1 MEAPM
6 STRGPEQIER
16 RFLPSFAKAAS
27 AAAVVAAILGM
38 PATAEAASSGLCG
51 SRTQLLDQLSKR
63 YKEEPVAL
71 GVTSNGSLVEVLTSD
86 QGSTWTI
93 MISQRNGAS
102 CLVAV
107 GEGWEEIQRVAS
119 GEQGA

>member
-1 MEAPM
+1 M
-6 STRGPEQIER
+6 STQGPVQIESR
-16 RFLPSFAKAAS
+16 YARSCARAVSAVMFLAL
-27 AAAVVAAILGM
+27 AIGM
-38 PATAEAASSGLCG
+38 PGTANAASSGLCG

-63 YKEEPVAL
+63 YQEVPVAL

-86 QGSTWTI
+86 RGSTWTI
-93 MISQRNGAS
+93 MISQPNGAS

-107 GEGWEEIQRVAS
+107 GEGWEELKRVAS